1 MRKNTDGAKSKM
13 NSKSSRKPL
22 GDVSN
27 AKIAVKSAGILKKHS
42 GDEGQLG
49 DVSLDRL
56 LLVQS
61 DLSSLV
67 RQIDE
72 LVIQALQLTGNKGRK
87 EIKQFAD
94 ILSDMQTSLKPWVP
108 RLQKA
113 LLSQSTKPENKSE
126 QSIEKTVVCVP
137 EENKNAVIESP
148 AQTKLQSLVSPSP
161 LVSWRAE
168 CNTEGGRQ
176 LFLLTPLPQK
186 RAFSY
191 KCPASSIS
199 AFDNVEAEEN
209 NNTHPVVNLHTK
221 CGTPAKF
228 LETNCSSM
236 FVMTPRLKMSPPKSC
251 VLLEP
256 ISEFAKNKSFRAHKS
271 TPFPVR
277 GQNSSLSEDS
287 ESSSSNRQSSD
298 DLMVK
303 YPELF
308 GIRINNVEKRMVEEE
323 DSPDWMV
330 SPPKTCVIMEPAD
343 EKLLEIVSS
352 NCLAPKSSALVC
364 EQDKDEHGVVTKTHL
379 QSIRGTVDLTES
391 TPMIKEPMSSFRIG
405 KQAGENTLK
414 RELWTRFEAA
424 TAHVIRFDEPIL
436 EDDDTSKKG
445 FLDRL
450 DEALDS

>member
-1 MRKNTDGAKSKM
+1 MPKNTDGAKSKM
-13 NSKSSRKPL
+13 RSKSSRKPL

-27 AKIAVKSAGILKKHS
+27 AKIALKSACISKKHS
-42 GDEGQLG
+42 GDGGQPG
-49 DVSLDRL
+49 DDSLDRL

-72 LVIQALQLTGNKGRK
+72 LVVQALHLTGNKGRK

-94 ILSDMQTSLKPWVP
+94 VLSDMQTSLKPWVP

-113 LLSQSTKPENKSE
+113 LLSQSTKPEIKSE
-126 QSIEKTVVCVP
+126 QSIGKTVVRVP
-137 EENKNAVIESP
+137 EENKNVVVESP
-148 AQTKLQSLVSPSP
+148 VQTKLQSLVSPSP

-186 RAFSY
+186 RAFSS
-191 KCPASSIS
+191 KCPASSIPT
-199 AFDNVEAEEN
+199 FENVKEEDN
-209 NNTHPVVNLHTK
+209 NNIHPAVNLHTK

-277 GQNSSLSEDS
+277 VQNSSESEDS
-287 ESSSSNRQSSD
+287 ESSSSNSQSSD

-308 GIRINNVEKRMVEEE
+308 GIRINNLEKRMVEEE

-343 EKLLEIVSS
+343 EKLLENVSG
-352 NCLAPKSSALVC
+352 NCSAPKKAAICNQQV
-364 EQDKDEHGVVTKTHL
+364 EDDRVIAAKTHL
-379 QSIRGTVDLTES
+379 QNIRDTLDLIES
-391 TPMIKEPMSSFRIG
+391 TPMIKEPMSSFQIG

-414 RELWTRFEAA
+414 KELWTKFEAA

-436 EDDDTSKKG
+436 EDDDTTKKG